1 MADDQGTPPA
11 APAGTGDGTQ
21 TPPAATQTPPK
32 EPAGASGGD
41 EETITLKKSDYNN
54 LVSQRDRANNTSAAT
69 EAWVMEQAKKQDVRA
84 FIKEN
89 KDKYPDVSL
98 DDLMAAEDE
107 EELPKIAER
116 TQRRID
122 DAVQSKLK
130 MLNSATAPE
139 LSPEQRAE
147 KRKALTGK
155 DRPNDAFEQAVVGGF
170 LTK

>member
-1 MADDQGTPPA
+1 MAEDQGTPPA
-11 APAGTGDGTQ
+11 AQAGTDDGSSN
-21 TPPAATQTPPK
+21 PPAATQTPPNGQD
-32 EPAGASGGD
+32 GASGGD
-41 EETITLKKSDYNN
+41 ETITLKKSDYNN

-89 KDKYPDVSL
+89 KSKYPDVSV

-107 EELPKIAER
+107 DELPKIAER

-130 MLNSATAPE
+130 TLNSATAPE

>member
-11 APAGTGDGTQ
+11 AQAGTDGQ
-21 TPPAATQTPPK
+21 APAATQTPTNAPD
-32 EPAGASGGD
+32 GASGGD
-41 EETITLKKSDYNN
+41 EKTITLKESDYKN
-54 LVSQRDRANNTSAAT
+54 LISQRDRANSTSAAT

-89 KDKYPDVSL
+89 KDKYPDVSV

-107 EELPKIAER
+107 DQLPEIAKR

-130 MLNSATAPE
+130 TLNSATAPE
-139 LSPEQRAE
+139 LTPEQRAE